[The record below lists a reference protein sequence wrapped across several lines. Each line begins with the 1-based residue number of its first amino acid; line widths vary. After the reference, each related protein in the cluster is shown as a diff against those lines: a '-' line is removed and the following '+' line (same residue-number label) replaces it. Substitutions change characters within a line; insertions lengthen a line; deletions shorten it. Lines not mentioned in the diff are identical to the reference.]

1 MKSKINR
8 NWHQNSIEFC
18 LQKSI
23 ELWSKS
29 KENLTLLKHD
39 SIDFSLENQKSI
51 GDWFSSKINRSIDF
65 FQSWSLWAP
74 QPPELAIWRS
84 GPGTVHI
91 HRSLRSAVRVQA
103 WQHPELAE
111 MTQGGRQA
119 GEGEEGEGPAPL
131 LKSRDPLL
139 AGGEKNLQ
147 SPAHKT
153 AARTHTKS
161 NYITYMI
168 FSHIHSR
175 WLHQSQTNRRAIA
188 MQRFTIAD
196 VKIYIPIH
204 NS

>member
-1 MKSKINR
+1 MAWASDYIGGFLNR
-8 NWHQNSIEFC
+8 
-18 LQKSI
+18 
-23 ELWSKS
+23 
-29 KENLTLLKHD
+29 LTIAD
-39 SIDFSLENQKSI
+39 QSRT
-51 GDWFSSKINRSIDF
+51 NRGF
-65 FQSWSLWAP
+65 FDQIWKPCRPKVQLHSFLRSRYGGRAQPTP
-74 QPPELAIWRS
+74 QPPELGIWRS

-175 WLHQSQTNRRAIA
+175 
-188 MQRFTIAD
+188 
-196 VKIYIPIH
+196 
-204 NS
+204 

>member
-1 MKSKINR
+1 MAWASDYIGGFLNR
-8 NWHQNSIEFC
+8 LTIADFSIKYGNHVG
-18 LQKSI
+18 QKSN
-23 ELWSKS
+23 STAS
-29 KENLTLLKHD
+29 CARD
-39 SIDFSLENQKSI
+39 MVVGPSPP
-51 GDWFSSKINRSIDF
+51 
-65 FQSWSLWAP
+65 P
-74 QPPELAIWRS
+74 QPPELGIWRS

-175 WLHQSQTNRRAIA
+175 
-188 MQRFTIAD
+188 
-196 VKIYIPIH
+196 
-204 NS
+204 

>member
-1 MKSKINR
+1 MQYTFLNTQTDAQVTSLRSVQSRQNSTLVRHVSGQEAWHGLVTTLGGSSIASQSRINR
-8 NWHQNSIEFC
+8 GFLDQIWKTMSA
-18 LQKSI
+18 KSPTPHSF
-23 ELWSKS
+23 L
-29 KENLTLLKHD
+29 
-39 SIDFSLENQKSI
+39 
-51 GDWFSSKINRSIDF
+51 RSRYGGRA
-65 FQSWSLWAP
+65 QPTP
-74 QPPELAIWRS
+74 QPPELGIWRS
-84 GPGTVHI
+84 GPGTIHI

-175 WLHQSQTNRRAIA
+175 
-188 MQRFTIAD
+188 
-196 VKIYIPIH
+196 
-204 NS
+204 

>member
-1 MKSKINR
+1 MAWASDYIGGFLNRLTIADQSRIFRSNMETMSAKSPTP
-8 NWHQNSIEFC
+8 HSF
-18 LQKSI
+18 L
-23 ELWSKS
+23 
-29 KENLTLLKHD
+29 
-39 SIDFSLENQKSI
+39 
-51 GDWFSSKINRSIDF
+51 RSRYGGRA
-65 FQSWSLWAP
+65 QPTP
-74 QPPELAIWRS
+74 QPPELGIWRS

-119 GEGEEGEGPAPL
+119 GEGEEEGPAPL

-175 WLHQSQTNRRAIA
+175 
-188 MQRFTIAD
+188 
-196 VKIYIPIH
+196 
-204 NS
+204 